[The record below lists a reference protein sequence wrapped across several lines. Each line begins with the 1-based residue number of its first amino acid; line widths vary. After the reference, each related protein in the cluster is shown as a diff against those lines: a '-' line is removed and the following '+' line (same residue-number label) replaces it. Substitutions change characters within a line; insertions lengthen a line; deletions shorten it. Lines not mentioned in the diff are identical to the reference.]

1 MNLLKLNATCPKG
14 LGSLLV
20 PELVGLGAENVRETP
35 AGVAFEGTLATAYR
49 ACLWSRFANRILL
62 NLSEFAANGA
72 DEIYEGVKRLP
83 WHEHI
88 APGKTLAVDFSGRS
102 ESIRNTQ
109 FGAQRCKDGIVDS
122 IRAQGEERPNV
133 DVKAPD
139 LRINVR
145 IYRGKVTVAIDLAGT
160 SLHRRGYRLDG
171 GKAPLKENLAA
182 AVLTRAGWPQHAQAG
197 WSLIDP
203 MCGSGTLLLEAAMM
217 ALNHA
222 PGLERM
228 HWGFDG
234 WRQHD
239 VAQWEAIVADARSK
253 VLSEPPGGLEIR
265 GYDGDIAAIRR
276 AEENIYRLGLD
287 RLVRVLPKSI
297 NQLTRPTHRDMTH
310 GLLVC
315 NPPWGERLSDSSAM
329 RYLYREL
336 GETMDREFRGWQ
348 AAVLT
353 SNASLG
359 RDIGLRS
366 HRQYPLNN
374 GALDVQILLFDLNE
388 QNKLSPR
395 SGGLQTAKP
404 AQTRQERSGVTDA
417 ESAPQPWA
425 SANVESAEATES
437 ADKTQLVNPWS
448 TAVPR
453 LDNSTDLDLD
463 SAQPPGSAASYLS
476 PGAEMFANRVRK
488 NVRKLRT
495 WVRKQDISC
504 YRLYDA
510 DMPEY
515 AVAVDWYD
523 GHIHVA
529 EYAPPKDIDEA
540 SAIRR
545 LDEVLTALPVALG
558 LPTRTEIAVKRR
570 RRQQGKSQYERMD
583 QRGEKLEVHEGKAR
597 LLVNLHDYLDTGL
610 FLDHRPL
617 RLRIAAEAAGKHF
630 LNLFCYTGVASLHAA
645 LGGAVTTTS
654 VDLSNTYLNWFNE
667 NLALNGLSDR
677 QHRAERA
684 DCMQW
689 LDECHEKHQKT
700 YDLILLDPPSFSN
713 SKATEETFDVQ
724 RDHAALVE
732 RTMKVLSPQGVLY
745 FSNNR
750 KKFRIAE
757 DLKERFEIADIS
769 AATIPEDFER
779 RRDIHQ
785 CWQIRHRP

>member
-1 MNLLKLNATCPKG
+1 MDLLKFNATCPKG

-20 PELVGLGAENVRETP
+20 PEMAGLGAENVRETP
-35 AGVAFEGTLATAYR
+35 AGVAFEGTLETAYR

-62 NLSEFAANGA
+62 QLSEFAANGA
-72 DEIYEGVKRLP
+72 DEIYEGVKRIS

-122 IRAQGEERPNV
+122 IRAHGELRPNV
-133 DVKAPD
+133 DVKSPD
-139 LRINVR
+139 LRVNVR

-197 WSLIDP
+197 WCLIDP

-234 WRQHD
+234 WRQHNAD
-239 VAQWEAIVADARSK
+239 QWQAIVADARSK

-310 GLLVC
+310 GLLIC

-353 SNASLG
+353 SNSSLG

-366 HRQYPLNN
+366 HRQYTLNN

-388 QNKLSPR
+388 DNKLSPR
-395 SGGLQTAKP
+395 SGTLQAAKP
-404 AQTRQERSGVTDA
+404 MQVQQQLGEVTST
-417 ESAPQPWA
+417 ESTLQPWA
-425 SANVESAEATES
+425 DSAAEPIATS
-437 ADKTQLVNPWS
+437 QLANPWS
-448 TAVPR
+448 TAAPKTEGLASYPVVAP
-453 LDNSTDLDLD
+453 SPTV
-463 SAQPPGSAASYLS
+463 AASLT

-495 WVRKQDISC
+495 WVRKQNISC

-515 AVAVDWYD
+515 AVAVDWYE

-529 EYAPPKDIDEA
+529 EYAPPKDVDEA
-540 SAIRR
+540 SASRR
-545 LDEVLTALPVALG
+545 FDEVLAALPVALG
-558 LPTRTEIAVKRR
+558 LPPHTEIAVKRR

-583 QRGEKLEVHEGKAR
+583 QRGERLEVHEGKAR

-617 RLRIAAEAAGKHF
+617 RLRIATEAVGKHF
-630 LNLFCYTGVASLHAA
+630 LNLFCYTGAASLHAA
-645 LGGAVTTTS
+645 LGGAITTTS
-654 VDLSNTYLNWFNE
+654 VDLSNTYLGWFNE

-689 LDECHEKHQKT
+689 LQECHEQHQKS

-724 RDHAALVE
+724 RDHEALIE
-732 RTMKVLSPQGVLY
+732 RTMKVLSPGGVLY

-757 DLKERFEIADIS
+757 ALKGRFEVADIS

-779 RRDIHQ
+779 HRDIHQ
-785 CWQIRHRP
+785 CWQIRHRL